1 METDNK
7 IERFEDGKVAPALAT
22 LTEEDRTIRFSLDD
36 TKYSDIMV
44 ISKGKFY
51 WKGQEVED
59 VQGIYEKVCAFF
71 HVAYPMNK

>member
-1 METDNK
+1 METDT
-7 IERFEDGKVAPALAT
+7 IR
-22 LTEEDRTIRFSLDD
+22 TEEVKDPNMIFSLND
-36 TKYSDIMV
+36 TNYKEIMK

-71 HVAYPMNK
+71 HVADPMTEVKPPVQE